1 VTDLPTARESAATR
15 DSRRTVLATG
25 AALGALLCLELIAF
39 GIPHILI
46 GTKGYAL
53 VPIAALVGAA
63 TGLNRA
69 RRLLLAAVLA
79 LSIPL
84 GIVGFTPVIR
94 RPARALIRADQ
105 LGARP
110 LQAVVVLSGGITDDG
125 HLRQQPT
132 DRLLTGLSL
141 LRRGLATTLV
151 LTRERNRPPGPSVT
165 SDVDQQ
171 RLVSL
176 LERPIRLLIVDS
188 IFSTR
193 DEAVRTRALARTLD
207 FWSVAVVTSPLHT
220 YRACATF
227 EKVGFTVTCV
237 PSESR
242 DVALDTLR
250 TPTDRVRALQLWL
263 YELAG
268 LAKYRV
274 SGWI

>member
-1 VTDLPTARESAATR
+1 VTDLPTTRESAAAR
-15 DSRRTVLATG
+15 ASRRTAVATG
-25 AALGALLCLELIAF
+25 AALASLVWLELVAF
-39 GIPHILI
+39 GIPNIVI

-53 VPIAALVGAA
+53 IPIAALVGAA
-63 TGLNRA
+63 IGLTRA
-69 RRLLLAAVLA
+69 RRLLLAAVFG

-84 GIVGFTPVIR
+84 AIVAFTPVIR
-94 RPARALIRADQ
+94 RPARALIRADP

-110 LQAVVVLSGGITDDG
+110 VQAVVVLSGGITDDG
-125 HLRQQPT
+125 HLRQPPT

-141 LRRGLATTLV
+141 LRRGFATTLV

-207 FWSVAVVTSPLHT
+207 FTSVAVVTSPLHT

-227 EKVGFTVTCV
+227 ETVGFTVTCV

-242 DVALDTLR
+242 DVALAALR
-250 TPTDRVRALQLWL
+250 TPTDRVKALQLWL